1 MHSTLARL
9 YRCRAT
15 IGNRS
20 RPFLSMNGKTQHKRG
35 PDRLLLISCSKRKR
49 ADSKLMP
56 AIDRYDGPAFYVL
69 RRYLRETNDRQ
80 LRIYILSAEFG
91 IINLRRLIPDYDRFM
106 THSRAREL
114 REQTTRSLKSI
125 LQRTRCTELFICAGS
140 AYEDA
145 IDIAYLKQTVS
156 VKIAA
161 RGQGPKLSS
170 LHGWLR
176 HRH

>member
-1 MHSTLARL
+1 
-9 YRCRAT
+9 
-15 IGNRS
+15 
-20 RPFLSMNGKTQHKRG
+20 
-35 PDRLLLISCSKRKR
+35 
-49 ADSKLMP
+49 MP

-69 RRYLRETNDRQ
+69 RRYLREIDDRQ

-91 IINLRRLIPDYDRFM
+91 IINVRKLIHDYDRLM
-106 THSRAREL
+106 THSRA

-125 LQRTRCTELFICAGS
+125 LQRTRCKELFICAGFV
-140 AYEDA
+140 YEDA

-161 RGQGPKLSS
+161 RGQGPKLLS

-176 HRH
+176 QRH

>member
-1 MHSTLARL
+1 
-9 YRCRAT
+9 
-15 IGNRS
+15 
-20 RPFLSMNGKTQHKRG
+20 MNGKTQQKHG

-56 AIDRYDGPAFYVL
+56 AIDRYDGPAFCVL
-69 RRYLRETNDRQ
+69 RRYLRETDDRE
-80 LRIYILSAEFG
+80 LKIYILSAEFG
-91 IINLRRLIPDYDRFM
+91 IINVRKLIHDYDRLM
-106 THSRAREL
+106 THSRA

-125 LQRTRCTELFICAGS
+125 LQRTRCKELFICAGFV
-140 AYEDA
+140 YEDA

-161 RGQGPKLSS
+161 RGQGPKLLS

-176 HRH
+176 QRH